1 MLDTAMPS
9 TAIRSFR
16 YDPAKRELMVTFIT
30 GRRYVYA
37 DVPPAVFEAFR
48 SALSK
53 GAYFN
58 REIRDHYAYREVTRE
73 HSG

>member
-1 MLDTAMPS
+1 MQTSRLPYS
-9 TAIRSFR
+9 RRSGQLF
-16 YDPAKRELMVTFIT
+16 
-30 GRRYVYA
+30 
-37 DVPPAVFEAFR
+37 
-48 SALSK
+48 SK